1 MKTDVK
7 QETLTYTTPFN
18 MKEEIKPK
26 YHTWNDVSIKA
37 YYMLKRLSDSEP
49 EEMRKR
55 DIALLA
61 FLCDVDEDEI
71 GDLPMTEFKSLQNRC
86 KWVNEF
92 KFDTEHCPKKITLGN
107 KTLTVCLDLSKFT
120 VSQYLDFQTFYGKG
134 DLEKYYGNILATFL
148 VPEKKKYG
156 EDYDPVELA
165 NEIMD
170 LLPITVANQLQ
181 FFFLVR
187 LQNYIR
193 VTRVFLEFR
202 MKREKNEKVKEA
214 LKMMTTEL
222 EKLDKLLLLGSHLSI
237 LYQKQPDSTGTK
249 S

>member
-1 MKTDVK
+1 MKKDVN
-7 QETLTYTTPFN
+7 QETQIYTTPFN
-18 MKEEIKPK
+18 MKKEITPK

-37 YYMLKRLSDSEP
+37 YYMLKKLSDSEP
-49 EEMRKR
+49 EDMRKR

-71 GDLPMTEFKSLQNRC
+71 GDLPVPEFKGLQNRC
-86 KWVNEF
+86 RWVNEF
-92 KFDTEHCPKKITLGN
+92 NFDTQHCPKKITLGS
-107 KTLTVCLDLSKFT
+107 KTLNVCLDLSKFT

-202 MKREKNEKVKEA
+202 MKREKDERIKET
-214 LKMMTTEL
+214 LKTMSQEL
-222 EKLDKLLLLGSHLSI
+222 EKLDKLLLLGSHLST
-237 LYQKQPDSTGTK
+237 LSQKQPDSTGMK